1 MTSLPGWTALIAEL
15 TEGRGD
21 AAVFAHGHVLRVLAA
36 RWIELH
42 PAGGQRLALS
52 TAGVSILGY
61 EHEARVVRLWNEGD
75 RL

>member
-1 MTSLPGWTALIAEL
+1 MAETRLSSRTGMSYGSSRRDGSSFTA
-15 TEGRGD
+15 
-21 AAVFAHGHVLRVLAA
+21 AA
-36 RWIELH
+36 
-42 PAGGQRLALS
+42 GQRLALS